1 MTTLPED
8 VRFVGSTPEMST
20 ARLPCFAISFRSSGT
35 DFGVDIA
42 GIKSIGVYESGISK
56 VNEYVR
62 LSELMEID
70 IFDEIQKMRQQ
81 GRKAALATIVQIRG
95 SVPSFQSAKMLV
107 RDDGSTLGSVGG
119 GCVEAEVWTAA
130 QDVIRDEKSKILSFD
145 LTDESMAESGLI
157 CGGKVEIFV
166 EPILSTPKIV
176 VFGAGHIA
184 SQVSKIATIAGFRT
198 TVVDNRPVYANAE
211 RFPEA
216 EAIFSESFEQ
226 AFEEIV
232 PNENTYVIIV
242 TRGHQ
247 EDQNV
252 LRWAVQTD
260 ARYIGMIGSKRK
272 IRSIVE
278 QLETEGI
285 PRERLER
292 VYMPIG
298 LDIGAVLPEEIA
310 VAIVAEVIH
319 VRRAGFKH
327 PLSKKLL
334 QTTRT

>member
-1 MTTLPED
+1 
-8 VRFVGSTPEMST
+8 
-20 ARLPCFAISFRSSGT
+20 
-35 DFGVDIA
+35 
-42 GIKSIGVYESGISK
+42 
-56 VNEYVR
+56 
-62 LSELMEID
+62 MEID

-95 SVPSFQSAKMLV
+95 SVPSFQSAKMLI

-130 QDVIRDEKSKILSFD
+130 QDVIRDEKARVMTFD
-145 LTDESMAESGLI
+145 LTDESMGDGGLI

-166 EPILSTPKIV
+166 EPILPTPKV
-176 VFGAGHIA
+176 VIFGAGHI
-184 SQVSKIATIAGFRT
+184 STQVSKIATVAGFKT

-216 EAIFSESFEQ
+216 EAIYSESFEQ
-226 AFEEIV
+226 AFEQIV
-232 PNENTYVIIV
+232 PNENTYLIIV

-285 PRERLER
+285 ARERLECI
-292 VYMPIG
+292 YMPIG

-310 VAIVAEVIH
+310 VAIVAEVIQA
-319 VRRAGFKH
+319 RRAGFKH
-327 PLSKKLL
+327 PLSKKLYQTS
-334 QTTRT
+334 QTTRS

>member
-1 MTTLPED
+1 MNMLD
-8 VRFVGSTPEMST
+8 W
-20 ARLPCFAISFRSSGT
+20 AA
-35 DFGVDIA
+35 
-42 GIKSIGVYESGISK
+42 
-56 VNEYVR
+56 
-62 LSELMEID
+62 MEID
-70 IFDEIQKMRQQ
+70 LFDEIQKMREQ
-81 GRKAALATIVQIRG
+81 GRKCALATIVQIRG
-95 SVPSFQSAKMLV
+95 SVPSFQSAKMLI

-130 QDVIRDEKSKILSFD
+130 QDVIREEKSKIMTFD
-145 LTDESMAESGLI
+145 LTEESMAEGGLI

-166 EPILSTPKIV
+166 EPILPTPKV
-176 VFGAGHIA
+176 VIFGAGHI
-184 SQVSKIATIAGFRT
+184 STQVSKIATIAGFKT
-198 TVVDNRPVYANAE
+198 TIVDNRPVYANAE

-216 EAIFSESFEQ
+216 EAIYSESFEQ

-252 LRWAVQTD
+252 LRWAVKTD

-278 QLETEGI
+278 QLESEGI

-298 LDIGAVLPEEIA
+298 LDIAAVLPEEIA
-310 VAIVAEVIH
+310 VAIVAELIH
-319 VRRAGFKH
+319 NRRVGFKH
-327 PLSKKLL
+327 PLSKKLY
-334 QTTRT
+334 QTTHT

>member
-1 MTTLPED
+1 
-8 VRFVGSTPEMST
+8 
-20 ARLPCFAISFRSSGT
+20 
-35 DFGVDIA
+35 
-42 GIKSIGVYESGISK
+42 
-56 VNEYVR
+56 
-62 LSELMEID
+62 MEID
-70 IFDEIQKMRQQ
+70 VFDEIQRLRQQ
-81 GRKAALATIVQIRG
+81 GRKAAPATIVQIRG
-95 SVPSFQSAKMLV
+95 SVPSFQSAKMLI

-130 QDVIRDEKSKILSFD
+130 QDVMRDEKSKIMTFD

-166 EPILSTPKIV
+166 EPILPTPKMLI
-176 VFGAGHIA
+176 FGAGHIA
-184 SQVSKIATIAGFRT
+184 TQVSKIATVAGFRT

-226 AFEEIV
+226 AFDEIA
-232 PNENTYVIIV
+232 PNENTYIVIV

-272 IRSIVE
+272 IRSIAE
-278 QLETEGI
+278 QLEAEGI
-285 PRERLER
+285 PRDRLER

-298 LDIGAVLPEEIA
+298 LDIAAVLPEEIA
-310 VAIVAEVIH
+310 VAIVAEVIYI
-319 VRRAGFKH
+319 RRAGFKH
-327 PLSKKLL
+327 PLSKKLF
-334 QTTRT
+334 QSTHT